1 MKLISP
7 VFTHQGKIP
16 GKYTCDSEDI
26 SPGLKWES
34 APLETAAFALIMDD
48 PDASVGT
55 WIHWVIYNIPAEINA
70 LGEAVPTSK
79 GLPNGIKQGKNSWG
93 RIGYGGPC
101 PPSGTHRYVFK
112 LYALDSVLD
121 LPSGLS
127 EKSLLQALDGHI
139 LASTELIGLYKRKIT

>member
-7 VFTHQGKIP
+7 VFTHQKKIP
-16 GKYTCDSEDI
+16 EKYTCDSEDI
-26 SPGLKWES
+26 SPALKWES
-34 APLETAAFALIMDD
+34 ALLETEAFALIMDD

-70 LGEAVPTSK
+70 LGEAVPRSK
-79 GLPNGIKQGKNSWG
+79 ELPNGIKQGKNSWG

-101 PPSGTHRYVFK
+101 PSSGTHRYVFK
-112 LYALDSVLD
+112 LYALDSILD

-139 LASTELIGLYKRKIT
+139 LASAELIGLYKRKIT